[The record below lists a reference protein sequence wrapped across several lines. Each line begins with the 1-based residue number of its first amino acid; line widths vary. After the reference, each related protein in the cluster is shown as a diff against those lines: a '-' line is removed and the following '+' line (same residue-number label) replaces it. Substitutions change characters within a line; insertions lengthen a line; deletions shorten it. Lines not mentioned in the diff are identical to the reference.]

1 MDSPK
6 ACTVM
11 IKRMEHS
18 STIQLRNGVA
28 DVNFEIGY
36 GLRDSE
42 RDLFTIVF
50 MFTIDSADTRNL
62 KGFATMDL
70 PPRREAVDR
79 NLVGL
84 AHQY

>member
-11 IKRMEHS
+11 IKQMEHS
-18 STIQLRNGVA
+18 STTQPRNGVA

-36 GLRDSE
+36 GLQDSE

-50 MFTIDSADTRNL
+50 MFTTDSADTRKL
-62 KGFATMDL
+62 TGSATMD
-70 PPRREAVDR
+70 
-79 NLVGL
+79 
-84 AHQY
+84 